1 MSHVRIGMYAVTSG
15 TAQEAADLAREG
27 MLPVFRA
34 QPGFKAYGLAQTRDG
49 KIVSVSLWGS
59 GEQAQQANELAASW
73 VAENLA
79 GRVQLEDSQVGH
91 FLFYES
97 A

>member
-1 MSHVRIGMYAVTSG
+1 M
-15 TAQEAADLAREG
+15 ADLAREG
-27 MLPVFRA
+27 MLGVFRG
-34 QPGFKAYGLAQTRDG
+34 QPGFRAYGLAQTQGG
-49 KIVSVSLWGS
+49 KFVSVSLWDS
-59 GEQAQQANELAASW
+59 GEQARQANELAASW

-79 GRVQLEDSQVGH
+79 GKVQLEGTHVGD

>member
-1 MSHVRIGMYAVTSG
+1 MSQVRIGMYAVTSG

-34 QPGFKAYGLAQTRDG
+34 QQGFQAYGLAQTREG
-49 KIVSVSLWGS
+49 KIVSVSLWDS

-79 GRVQLEDSQVGH
+79 GRVQLEDTQVGD

>member
-1 MSHVRIGMYAVTSG
+1 MSHVRIGIYALTSD
-15 TAQEAADLAREG
+15 TVQEVADLAHEG
-27 MLPVFRA
+27 MLNVFRA
-34 QPGFKAYGLAQTRDG
+34 QPGFKAYGLAQTREG
-49 KIVSVSLWGS
+49 KVVSVSLWDS

-79 GRVQLEDSQVGH
+79 GRAQLEDTQVGD